1 MSSDFAKQTL
11 VKNWYLFI
19 VLIAFV
25 FAALYQFLAPRE
37 AVETDAAQMPGSE
50 MARVQRTAPTV
61 APRDLVADERA
72 KLREE
77 ALTKIR
83 ENEAALAEHPE
94 PERAAAL
101 AAGIG
106 NMYFQRLQDY
116 SAAASHY
123 ERVLSDYP
131 EAPLKYQTFVQ
142 LVQCYEH
149 LNDPDKRRDTLR
161 RMMEAFPEDS
171 QQYTYAYLELYGQM
185 PAAPKPTDTAV
196 ETAESAEQEAS
207 DPSTVVAQAS
217 VAQ

>member
-1 MSSDFAKQTL
+1 MSSDILKQTL

-19 VLIAFV
+19 VLVAFLFTAV
-25 FAALYQFLAPRE
+25 YQVLAPGE
-37 AVETDAAQMPGSE
+37 AGGTDGAQMPESE
-50 MARVQRTAPTV
+50 VARVQRSAPTV
-61 APRDLVADERA
+61 APRDLVADERT
-72 KLREE
+72 KIREE
-77 ALTKIR
+77 AMTKIR

-101 AAGIG
+101 TSGIA

-116 SAAASHY
+116 TAAASHY

-131 EAPLKYQTFVQ
+131 DAPLKYQTFVQ

-149 LNDPDKRRDTLR
+149 LKDQEKRRDTLR

-171 QQYTYAYLELYGQM
+171 QQYIYAYSELYGEM
-185 PAAPKPTDTAV
+185 PATPQLAETAV
-196 ETAESAEQEAS
+196 EAADSAVQTASAPNE
-207 DPSTVVAQAS
+207 TVAQAP